1 MKAKLFGRDT
11 TVFGKS
17 IGQFINNPE
26 YNLEGEPKRWHKKEL
41 GEKKG
46 EFGTI
51 WEEYKGKPKEAIQHL
66 IKVKEGE
73 VPGALHHKDIGAI
86 DLVWGK
92 EGTGHSDGF
101 GLSKIAKYHPEV
113 LENLQEILDEMEV
126 KVRKDS
132 RVKLE
137 SHSHEASVSLN
148 WLGKEKTWL
157 LTEYKKAGRTMNVSG
172 DFLKEVGETT
182 PSPNIGNK
190 NKETLS
196 KSQVKSYKLF
206 GKLINLDDKL
216 KEGKEF
222 PLQGELN
229 FQGLKIVIENRK
241 GSVRKGVDNDGEEW
255 RTLMFYPYGYIKG
268 NNEGV
273 DGDKVD
279 VYIGPNKESRKVFVI
294 HQKDPETGKY
304 DEDKCML
311 GFNDERQARDAYLA
325 HYDDYRFLGD
335 IVEMDIDEFKQKLKI
350 YKGKMIKS
358 LKSEGGRFIT
368 ENELLAHRFPINSK
382 VSFHGE
388 IWVVKGHGKWGCY
401 LQSEDGIRTIKGQI
415 NYKDLELIEPL
426 KKGKVKEYLFEKDS
440 KPVIAIDFDGVLHKY
455 SKGYGDG
462 SLYDK
467 SMEGVSEA
475 LKQLSKQ
482 YDIVIFTTR
491 ENTGMPPE
499 MGIEKDENTVW
510 GWLIKNKLD
519 NYIYDITNK
528 KPVEAKLFID
538 DRALEFKN
546 WNDALDKVEDK
557 IKKSINS
564 STLEEATEYEAEH
577 EDLYQELSRRLKEDG
592 SKMPM
597 SEDEF
602 FEWIA
607 TEHLGENPNY
617 YSLLKKYVE
626 VKKSKGNSFLGRIL
640 NLFKGTKIK
649 DLMQLDLFGQA
660 HAEGDSFSKD
670 GKQYQVKRGANGAV
684 RVHRVDSQLDL
695 FGKNSGKVE
704 DKPKPKL
711 TLKTKTAKKNND
723 EQLNMFPGAKQEA
736 KPKQNNPEQLDI
748 FNDKSEGVKPSSTPS
763 AEAIPSIKII
773 DKQSDKKIKAN
784 LASDKKFEI
793 LATSKKGAKL
803 ITDGEK
809 VTWIMPKQMRSDG
822 TFTEG
827 ALKALDES
835 TKTYQDYVEEQKER
849 ANPNQEIKPIKETD
863 NAIAIIAYSNYY
875 NHVIEDN
882 TAQVTLLW
890 VPKKIINERGEAPKW
905 FLKKKLDEL
914 QNQDGHGF
922 HIFEIS
928 DINIGD
934 IIENDGRKS
943 EIMGI
948 TTQTVNL
955 KVINSEGKDLEYH
968 LSAKDFFGQL
978 GRGIIKKI
986 KEGQLNLYPPM
997 EDKQSDNKSDKKEEK
1012 PDANGKEF
1020 EDIKPGSKTKYGVFV
1035 DETNLIGIRAKAVQ
1049 VMTRAELDEATEN
1062 GMNWD
1067 DANSIAGFI
1076 ETKQKGTQV
1085 IEKGPKSENK
1095 EDDSIVD
1102 VTGKSEDIPKE
1113 EASDNKEGKV
1123 LSFHDFVNEL
1133 IENDK
1138 LERPSLA
1145 DKMKTVYETGNS
1157 IDGYSYNGLVQNYI
1171 DNYLDYQDI
1180 SKEDYSKYA
1189 DEARNSQPKSKA
1201 AENPLMELQEMKHT
1215 KTGAQLFVVSL
1226 KKLVGRGEYMTYNNK
1241 AKSMGGWYSS
1251 FKGDG
1256 AIPGFMFKDKKTAEA
1271 FIENFTPKGSTEPE
1285 HHTGDTKTE
1294 NGHTY
1299 QLNENHRW
1307 ERVDEENNL
1316 TNPTEINNLEPT
1328 TLRGNDGQ
1336 ADQRGNKQPD
1346 SGTDR
1351 TSIEGGKPDAANA
1364 EQPTASASED
1374 DSKQPNEGGLSNPVS
1389 SSDENSGDNGVQ
1401 AESTGMGRQQ
1411 AVRSDG
1417 RTDTGT
1423 SKNKLVSDSAKP
1435 NNGNYELRD
1444 KPPVEL
1450 TKGQRRAIN
1459 DKVKEIIASG
1469 KKSNE
1474 LTDEEKDTLRQYTG
1488 EGGLSSGTSE
1498 ALTQHYTGY
1507 QLINRMFEALNE
1519 AGVKYKNV
1527 LEPAVGSGNFIGHAP
1542 GAKWTAVDIDKTNTE
1557 VAKLLYPEAKIY
1569 NTPYQEF
1576 KGKGFDLIISNVPFL
1591 EKMPGEKHALH
1602 DFYFIHSLDLAKDNG
1617 VVAFVTSKGTMDKL
1631 DSAARKEMIERGDV
1645 LGCFRL
1651 PSSTFEKNA
1660 HTSVI
1665 TDVIF
1670 LQKRPGKIP
1679 AELSKHKAENE
1690 LFLESSK
1697 TNDGIPL
1704 SKYYQAHP
1712 ENILGDMQ
1720 VGRNKLYGGVDYHI
1734 TGEADLSKISLPQI
1748 DNYPTQN
1755 NDDDIKIR
1763 SSVDFEK
1770 YAVENNIRYRSSNNS
1785 DYFQNVEYDANN
1797 NELWVRDGDYNFD
1810 DTAMKIKTYKQVE
1823 DDELKGKIR
1832 ILDQLKQLADLKQE
1846 GIPISTD
1853 DVTDLIQLYQQNY
1866 KHPANDKE
1874 FKKFFKSNDEM
1885 KYFQDLGSYFDED
1898 FNPKEVFS
1906 AQTRY
1911 SGSGTIEI
1919 KADSSLADRAFASED
1934 LHGVIDLDSST
1945 YLKPSDFKEL
1955 VKLGYNIVGP
1965 NKLQN
1970 NALYYSGNI
1979 YAKIDNAKSLIEDK
1993 IGDKEVLEKQ
2003 LKNLT
2008 RVIPEEREI
2017 GDISFK
2023 GNEKWMEQFRS
2034 ELGIY
2039 VKERDGKH
2047 IFEFSM
2053 RGVSRD
2059 EREIYNKYLNSQP
2072 LAELF
2077 NTVRDPITGN
2087 DKKVPKPEAEQ
2098 KQLITEA
2105 NEKLE
2110 KAKQAI
2116 RDKVMADPILSGQI
2130 QSAFNRQYNNYVK
2143 PDYNTI
2149 IETTLKPFL
2158 QELPEGFQFRKNQ
2171 IEWVAKALYEGKGIN
2186 AHDVGGGKTL
2196 AAIFLA
2202 RVLKAKGISKKPL
2215 FMVPAKTI
2223 RKWEREIKMIY
2234 PDANIVN
2241 LGNLTKDKRNEAL
2254 FNVSNQNADYVLIT
2268 HEGFEKIKLP
2278 KDKEMEYF
2286 RQIVDESMFDE
2297 EKKGRAAALQD
2308 KRISEF
2314 EKVLKEQPVDPRL
2327 TFDKLGFDA
2336 LICDEAH
2343 NFKNIGV
2350 SSKLTKWGAGK
2361 AFAMKAGNDG
2371 DVKLDSARSYDL
2383 RFKATYINEMNN
2395 GKNVFLLTATPTPN
2409 KPMELFTMLRHL
2421 DPDLLSREYNIRTD
2435 RDFASMFF
2443 TYAQVQ
2449 NPERP
2454 KGHDNIITSITHG
2467 IALRKILDRFVDK
2480 LPMQKMNWIKV
2491 PESEVVKH
2499 YMQPSDS
2506 ITSIMKDIQER
2517 TGNLKSKVQK
2527 GDDTLVAIYA
2537 TGRNAAIDPRLY
2549 NSEHARVK
2557 IHSRTGDV
2565 KTDKIERCIKT
2576 VAEVHK
2582 EDKEANQL
2590 IFLDNSGIQT
2600 GVDIHGE
2607 IKRELAR
2614 KGFKENEIAIISGDK
2629 ITNPATGKDIK
2640 ATGDKLN
2647 TLKQQVAD
2655 DFNAG
2660 KIKVIIGTTKSMGEG
2675 MDLQVKTTDIH
2686 HLDIPYTPAEIIQ
2699 RRGRGVRPGNVNEK
2713 VREHVYIQGGTF
2725 DNLSYSIVSN
2735 KTGWNEAMWDKAAA
2749 DVIDT
2754 SADMAGAMPSED
2766 EIRIELERDPVKKQK
2781 LIVDLRRKKLAS
2793 GLLDTRQLHRR
2804 AESELKIKQDALKA
2818 MPDQLKEAEANK
2830 EKIKSFQADLKE
2842 IIKDREKYYDIA
2854 RKYNWGS
2861 TAPVKV
2867 DWSDSAMEYNLD
2879 KVKDAMKDVN
2889 WRIDYFKHSI
2899 ERLPESIAKLQTK
2912 YDKTKATAD
2921 QVEQEVL
2928 DFVKRYKMGKD
2939 TRDIYNDITLPKEE
2953 KDEAIRRFN
2962 EEQDMYKSIVIA
2974 KIFGKPSVIFKER
2987 PQLPGSR
2994 RIIKVFGKSL

>member
-17 IGQFINNPE
+17 IGQFANNPE
-26 YNLEGEPKRWHKKEL
+26 YNLEGTPKRWHKKIKDYNNEEAKEIEL
-41 GEKKG
+41 GEGFKNFIEAKEFSKANLIGHTIENKDTG
-46 EFGTI
+46 ESIYISRNSIDKTLSEKAVKQSI
-51 WEEYKGKPKEAIQHL
+51 SQDIHLKAIRILPEMLKESLLVEEHSDKNNDPNIEKLQRFIATVKDKNEKYNVKITVKM
-66 IKVKEGE
+66 IKKEGKFNYYTYE
-73 VPGALHHKDIGAI
+73 I
-86 DLVWGK
+86 
-92 EGTGHSDGF
+92 
-101 GLSKIAKYHPEV
+101 
-113 LENLQEILDEMEV
+113 QEIEL
-126 KVRKDS
+126 
-132 RVKLE
+132 
-137 SHSHEASVSLN
+137 A
-148 WLGKEKTWL
+148 EKRS
-157 LTEYKKAGRTMNVSG
+157 LTEKGDNFKGHNPDISTSSIMKNPHYPGDPSSEKVSNDNFDG
-172 DFLKEVGETT
+172 KSTT
-182 PSPNIGNK
+182 IVESK
-190 NKETLS
+190 TKDTLS

-206 GKLINLDDKL
+206 GKSINLDDKL

-229 FQGLKIVIENRK
+229 FQGLKIAIENRK

-255 RTLMFYPYGYIKG
+255 RTKMFYPYGYIKG
-268 NNEGV
+268 SNEGV

-304 DEDKCML
+304 DEDKCFL
-311 GFNDERQARDAYLA
+311 GFDDELHARDAYLA

-382 VSFHGE
+382 VSLHGE

-401 LQSEDGIRTIKGQI
+401 LQSEDGIRTIKGQV

-440 KPVIAIDFDGVLHKY
+440 KPVIAIDFDGVIHKY

-467 SMEGVSEA
+467 PMEGVSEA

-491 ENTGMPPE
+491 ENTGIPPE

-695 FGKNSGKVE
+695 FGKKPGKVG
-704 DKPKPKL
+704 DKPKL

-723 EQLNMFPGAKQEA
+723 EQLDMFPEA
-736 KPKQNNPEQLDI
+736 KPGQNKPEQLDI
-748 FNDKSEGVKPSSTPS
+748 FNDKSKEGNPSSAPSTEAKPS
-763 AEAIPSIKII
+763 AKID
-773 DKQSDKKIKAN
+773 DKQSDKK
-784 LASDKKFEI
+784 
-793 LATSKKGAKL
+793 
-803 ITDGEK
+803 
-809 VTWIMPKQMRSDG
+809 
-822 TFTEG
+822 
-827 ALKALDES
+827 
-835 TKTYQDYVEEQKER
+835 
-849 ANPNQEIKPIKETD
+849 
-863 NAIAIIAYSNYY
+863 
-875 NHVIEDN
+875 
-882 TAQVTLLW
+882 
-890 VPKKIINERGEAPKW
+890 
-905 FLKKKLDEL
+905 
-914 QNQDGHGF
+914 
-922 HIFEIS
+922 
-928 DINIGD
+928 
-934 IIENDGRKS
+934 
-943 EIMGI
+943 
-948 TTQTVNL
+948 
-955 KVINSEGKDLEYH
+955 
-968 LSAKDFFGQL
+968 
-978 GRGIIKKI
+978 
-986 KEGQLNLYPPM
+986 
-997 EDKQSDNKSDKKEEK
+997 SDKKEDNK
-1012 PDANGKEF
+1012 NHR
-1020 EDIKPGSKTKYGVFV
+1020 VFIV
-1035 DETNLIGIRAKAVQ
+1035 HKD
-1049 VMTRAELDEATEN
+1049 DSPATEH
-1062 GMNWD
+1062 
-1067 DANSIAGFI
+1067 
-1076 ETKQKGTQV
+1076 
-1085 IEKGPKSENK
+1085 
-1095 EDDSIVD
+1095 
-1102 VTGKSEDIPKE
+1102 TGLTKE
-1113 EASDNKEGKV
+1113 EAEAK
-1123 LSFHDFVNEL
+1123 FNEYHKHPNSE
-1133 IENDK
+1133 ITTWDEQ
-1138 LERPSLA
+1138 
-1145 DKMKTVYETGNS
+1145 TGNS
-1157 IDGYSYNGLVQNYI
+1157 YGKTHKMHINKDQEKEEPKEDVTSSTVAELYELKEPKNLDELEENVRKIAKDMASRKMAGIHLF
-1171 DNYLDYQDI
+1171 NYLDREVPREL
-1180 SKEDYSKYA
+1180 SKEFINVHNINNLEDVTAYINKLQVKEREGKGKERQGYL
-1189 DEARNSQPKSKA
+1189 KH
-1201 AENPLMELQEMKHT
+1201 LQEE
-1215 KTGAQLFVVSL
+1215 KTNKTVEEIEKLALEQDKAMNERIQAQ
-1226 KKLVGRGEYMTYNNK
+1226 
-1241 AKSMGGWYSS
+1241 
-1251 FKGDG
+1251 
-1256 AIPGFMFKDKKTAEA
+1256 EA
-1271 FIENFTPKGSTEPE
+1271 SE

-1351 TSIEGGKPDAANA
+1351 TSIEGGKPDAANP
-1364 EQPTASASED
+1364 EQPTAPAGEGDTNQSD
-1374 DSKQPNEGGLSNPVS
+1374 EGGLSNPVS
-1389 SSDENSGDNGVQ
+1389 SADEDSGNNGVQ
-1401 AESTGMGRQQ
+1401 AKPRGMGRQQ

-1417 RTDTGT
+1417 GTDTGT
-1423 SKNKLVSDSAKP
+1423 STDKLVSDSAKP

-1444 KPPVEL
+1444 KAPVEL

-1591 EKMPGEKHALH
+1591 EKMPGEKHSLH

-1631 DSAARKEMIERGDV
+1631 DSAARKEMIEKGDV

-1660 HTSVI
+1660 HTSVV

-1670 LQKRPGKIP
+1670 MQKRPGKIP

-1690 LFLESSK
+1690 LFLESGK
-1697 TNDGIPL
+1697 TNDEIPL

-1720 VGRNKLYGGVDYHI
+1720 VGKNKLYGGVDYHI

-1755 NDDDIKIR
+1755 NDDNVKIR
-1763 SSVDFEK
+1763 SSVDFENH
-1770 YAVENNIRYRSSNNS
+1770 AVANNIRYRSSNNPG
-1785 DYFQNVEYDANN
+1785 YFQNVEYDARK
-1797 NELWVRDGDYNFD
+1797 NELWVKDGDHSFD
-1810 DTAMKIKTYKQVE
+1810 DTAMKIKTYKKVE

-1832 ILDQLKQLADLKQE
+1832 ILDKLKQLADLKQD
-1846 GIPISTD
+1846 GVSISTD
-1853 DVTDLIQLYQQNY
+1853 DVTDLIQIYQQNY

-1874 FKKFFKSNDEM
+1874 FKRFFKSNDEM
-1885 KYFQDLGSYFDED
+1885 KYFQDLSSYFDED

-1919 KADSSLADRAFASED
+1919 NEDSPLIDRAFASED
-1934 LHGVIDLDSST
+1934 LQGVIDLENSQ

-1955 VKLGYNIVGP
+1955 VKAGYNIVGP

-1979 YAKIDNAKSLIEDK
+1979 YAKIDNVKKLIENK
-1993 IGDKEVLEKQ
+1993 VGDKEVLDKQ

-2008 RVIPEEREI
+2008 NIIPEEREI

-2039 VKERDGKH
+2039 VRERDGKN
-2047 IFEFSM
+2047 IYEFSM
-2053 RGVSRD
+2053 RGVSWD

-2098 KQLITEA
+2098 KQLIAEA

-2116 RDKVMADPILSGQI
+2116 RDKVMADPILAGQI

-2149 IETTLKPFL
+2149 IETTLEPFL
-2158 QELPEGFQFRKNQ
+2158 QELPEGFSLRANQ
-2171 IEWVAKALYEGKGIN
+2171 LNWVAKALYEGKGIN
-2186 AHDVGGGKTL
+2186 AQDVGSGKTL
-2196 AAIFLA
+2196 SAIFLA
-2202 RVLKAKGISKKPL
+2202 RVLKAKGIAKKPL

-2278 KDKEMEYF
+2278 KEKEMEYF

-2361 AFAMKAGNDG
+2361 AFTMKAGNDG

-2383 RFKATYINEMNN
+2383 RFKATYINEKNN

-2912 YDKTKATAD
+2912 YNKTKATAD

-2987 PQLPGSR
+2987 PKLPGSR